1 MKNYWPTLR
10 HKIAWHVNAVLVR
23 RLWLLNWFGARLSV
37 IDQFGTPGDTLLTAT
52 ICRHIKTR
60 FPRLKINC
68 LTRNPSLLET
78 DPHIASLNGA
88 QTLFRLTFFYQRPDG
103 VPFNILKPTLEQIGI
118 REYDYRARV
127 YLRAGELAAGAQRIA
142 DLPKPIIAFNVM
154 SRERV
159 KIWPEEYWRSLLDG
173 LGKHGT
179 LVQLGDDREPHFD
192 NVTRFAGTLSLRESM
207 AVLAHAQLHL
217 GPDSFLMHAA
227 NGLDVQSVI
236 IFGGSRLPASLGY
249 SANINLETLIECSG
263 CWIDISNGQTCP
275 HDVKCMRMIAP
286 ETVYQKA
293 AALLTQSVALT
304 E

>member
-1 MKNYWPTLR
+1 MKKLWAILR
-10 HKIAWHVNAVLVR
+10 FKMAWHLNAGLVR

-60 FPRLKINC
+60 FPRIRINC
-68 LTRNPSLLET
+68 VTRNPSLLEI
-78 DPHIASLNGA
+78 DPHLASINGPE
-88 QTLFRLTFFYQRPDG
+88 TLFRLNFFYQRPEG
-103 VPFNILKPTLEQIGI
+103 PPENILRPTLQRVGI
-118 REYDYRARV
+118 HEYDYRARV
-127 YLRAGELAAGAQRIA
+127 YLRPEELAAGERRLAE
-142 DLPKPIIAFNVM
+142 LPKPIVAFNVM

-159 KIWPEEYWRSLLDG
+159 KIWPEEYWRAILFDLRQ
-173 LGKHGT
+173 HGS

-192 NVTRFAGTLSLRESM
+192 GVTRFAGTLSLRESM
-207 AVLAHAQLHL
+207 AVLAHADLHL

-227 NGLDVQSVI
+227 NGLDVPSVI

-249 SANINLETLIECSG
+249 SGNINLETRIECSG

-275 HDVKCMRMIAP
+275 HDIKCMRMIAP
-286 ETVYQKA
+286 ETVYQSAVDVLGKA
-293 AALLTQSVALT
+293 VSVA